1 LHQGSSVS
9 LTKAPA
15 MAAIMLTGML
25 IMSFAAWFY
34 AIAAS
39 LSRVRTI
46 MVERERGAA
55 WVGELKEVRN
65 A

>member
-1 LHQGSSVS
+1 
-9 LTKAPA
+9 
-15 MAAIMLTGML
+15 MLAGML

-39 LSRVRTI
+39 LARARTI
-46 MVERERGAA
+46 MVERERGTA
-55 WVGELKEVRN
+55 WVGELVEVRN